1 MRWWKGWVPSE
12 ARVRYG
18 PEGHPGCPV
27 VHRGWAVV
35 PGRVGTVPPG
45 MGCPVSAAMILSR
58 LRKMTDD
65 QLCRWVTARRGCY
78 SGAEAKAL
86 EAFLLELPFNGRA
99 LPAHLF
105 QQKTPAGTGD

>member
-1 MRWWKGWVPSE
+1 MV
-12 ARVRYG
+12 
-18 PEGHPGCPV
+18 
-27 VHRGWAVV
+27 
-35 PGRVGTVPPG
+35 
-45 MGCPVSAAMILSR
+45 LSR

-105 QQKTPAGTGD
+105 NEKTPGRTGAVA

>member
-1 MRWWKGWVPSE
+1 
-12 ARVRYG
+12 
-18 PEGHPGCPV
+18 
-27 VHRGWAVV
+27 
-35 PGRVGTVPPG
+35 
-45 MGCPVSAAMILSR
+45 MILAR

-105 QQKTPAGTGD
+105 NEKTPGRTGA

>member
-1 MRWWKGWVPSE
+1 MV
-12 ARVRYG
+12 
-18 PEGHPGCPV
+18 
-27 VHRGWAVV
+27 
-35 PGRVGTVPPG
+35 
-45 MGCPVSAAMILSR
+45 LSR

-78 SGAEAKAL
+78 SGSEAKAL

-105 QQKTPAGTGD
+105 PTREAKP